1 MPSKTGRVGASAPD
15 FVIAEGS
22 EESPT
27 PASDAAPTSRA
38 LRTMC
43 FMKLLIHLRAMA
55 ALMHVVNTAGRPAS
69 AQHV

>member
-27 PASDAAPTSRA
+27 PASDAAQ
-38 LRTMC
+38 L
-43 FMKLLIHLRAMA
+43 
-55 ALMHVVNTAGRPAS
+55 AGRS
-69 AQHV
+69 AARVVAAVAAAPIGLTSQVLEAM